1 MFYNTGS
8 RNLTVNNSCP
18 SQLNCRNV
26 RFTLELNTSHGITYK
41 NSVNWMKLNF
51 DQVSDSNVS
60 AVKLTQQYPY
70 KCHILS
76 TLQIAANII
85 QCLLRTMH
93 IHVQL
98 QCSTCTFV

>member
-18 SQLNCRNV
+18 SELNCRNV
-26 RFTLELNTSHGITYK
+26 RFTLELNTFHGITYK

-51 DQVSDSNVS
+51 DQVSDSNAS

-76 TLQIAANII
+76 TLQIAAKYN
-85 QCLLRTMH
+85 TMSALH
-93 IHVQL
+93 NA
-98 QCSTCTFV
+98 